1 MFSFAFLSLF
11 FLFVAIFPSPSLQIS
26 IHSNLSR
33 RALLP
38 LLPLLPISIARSSL
52 AVDDNIATR
61 KITHKVQFNVRIA
74 RGDGTFATR
83 DDDPDPVYRT
93 SLVIGLYGEAS
104 PTSVKE
110 FLRYVNPTTLED
122 DPVPSYASSLF
133 SAVKP
138 DEGLL
143 LGGNIKG
150 LESTSFNGQS
160 VLKYGGRIVTPS
172 LWLNPSDLPRIPHDK
187 GCLLTHRDL
196 ELAPTFGITTK
207 ASLGLNPTH
216 TVFGEVLEGDEFV
229 RKTEFLPTYSVST
242 STSEEPGSLASE
254 VFTSQKNLFRGVA
267 KGLGD
272 TRIDSLYEGKL
283 LRKVDVSSVEL
294 L

>member
-1 MFSFAFLSLF
+1 
-11 FLFVAIFPSPSLQIS
+11 
-26 IHSNLSR
+26 
-33 RALLP
+33 
-38 LLPLLPISIARSSL
+38 
-52 AVDDNIATR
+52 
-61 KITHKVQFNVRIA
+61 
-74 RGDGTFATR
+74 
-83 DDDPDPVYRT
+83 
-93 SLVIGLYGEAS
+93 
-104 PTSVKE
+104 VKE

-172 LWLNPSDLPRIPHDK
+172 LWLNPSDLPRIPHDN

-229 RKTEFLPTYSVST
+229 RKTEVRRDKNGYSTLTT
-242 STSEEPGSLASE
+242 SILASC
-254 VFTSQKNLFRGVA
+254 VSLSGTSV
-267 KGLGD
+267 
-272 TRIDSLYEGKL
+272 TTLYPNPH
-283 LRKVDVSSVEL
+283 SMQY
-294 L
+294 